1 MIWGVLGWG
10 WVAACVQEE
19 DPCALQARPAS
30 IDEVLDTLE
39 RLPSP
44 VSLECF
50 LVSLQRP
57 LGLELTSDVFSAQPA
72 DGPDS
77 PRVFV
82 RNEGLTMSVVPTGE
96 ARRLLEFGEHHPSGL
111 TVKAELEFPV
121 ALPLAPDAP
130 FERVHT
136 YEDGTSCGVCHGGET
151 EVQDGRYASA
161 PLRPRDSR
169 LVPLDELLRVRASC
183 DEGGDDERCAMLSA
197 LLDHGEVV
205 HDPFPEDY
213 PTLFGE

>member
-1 MIWGVLGWG
+1 MLGWLL
-10 WVAACVQEE
+10 ACAQER
-19 DPCALQARPAS
+19 DPCALDAHPAS
-30 IDEVLDTLE
+30 IDEALSTLE
-39 RLPSP
+39 ELPSP

-50 LVSLQRP
+50 LVSLERP

-77 PRVFV
+77 PRIFL
-82 RNEGLTMSVVPTGE
+82 RNESLTMSVVPSGE
-96 ARRLLEFGEHHPSGL
+96 ASRLLEFGEHHPSGL

-121 ALPLAPDAP
+121 ELPLDPVAP

-151 EVQDGRYASA
+151 LVESGRYASA

-169 LVPLDELLRVRASC
+169 LVPLESLQRARDACGSSR
-183 DEGGDDERCAMLSA
+183 EERCAMLSA

-205 HDPFPEDY
+205 HDPFPSEY
-213 PTLFGE
+213 ATLFGE